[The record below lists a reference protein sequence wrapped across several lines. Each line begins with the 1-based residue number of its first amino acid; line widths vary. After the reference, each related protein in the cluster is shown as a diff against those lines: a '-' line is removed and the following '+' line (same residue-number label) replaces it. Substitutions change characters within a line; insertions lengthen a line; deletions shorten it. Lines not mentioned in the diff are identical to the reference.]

1 MLLLTGGQIES
12 CRIGTRENVLLVIIL
27 KKKKKTTFFSS
38 YSAQG
43 MSLDPCSFLTFRCDR
58 QTVVLK
64 RHERKVIRPRI
75 PCCIN
80 TLFLSQVPV
89 LLSGTIE
96 GQRTW
101 GMGSV

>member
-12 CRIGTRENVLLVIIL
+12 CRIGTRENVLLVIIFE
-27 KKKKKTTFFSS
+27 KKNFFFSS

-58 QTVVLK
+58 LTVVLK

-80 TLFLSQVPV
+80 TFFLSQVPV

-96 GQRTW
+96 GQNTW